1 MTHRLWNV
9 YQIKYLIYA
18 ERLENWGL
26 LSHINSIFGD
36 FYNFLLENWIISV
49 STDGN
54 FTRYEWKCRTHWVLC
69 ICLHLG
75 VEIEVY
81 YSIIFHEK
89 WHHLFRIKTPRGNI
103 QWVGN
108 NFDIMIRE
116 SNWYF
121 FNIRVKRVKIL
132 RLKSRIPAG

>member
-9 YQIKYLIYA
+9 YQMKYLIYA

-26 LSHINSIFGD
+26 ISHINSIFGD
-36 FYNFLLENWIISV
+36 FYNFMLENWIIFV

-54 FTRYEWKCRTHWVLC
+54 FTRYEWKCQTHWVLC

-89 WHHLFRIKTPRGNI
+89 WHHLFRIKNTQRKYSMGWK
-103 QWVGN
+103 QL
-108 NFDIMIRE
+108 
-116 SNWYF
+116 WYNDKGKQLIF
-121 FNIRVKRVKIL
+121 L
-132 RLKSRIPAG
+132 QHKSKKG